1 MLLLL
6 SDMFNAE
13 LTPEVLAGIEIP
25 GASVELLLLL
35 LLLSDMLNAELTL
48 EVLAES
54 DIPGEDRGGGG
65 VGEVA
70 TCRYTATT
78 RTILR

>member
-25 GASVELLLLL
+25 GASVELLLL

>member
-1 MLLLL
+1 M
-6 SDMFNAE
+6 
-13 LTPEVLAGIEIP
+13 
-25 GASVELLLLL
+25 

-48 EVLAES
+48 DVLAES

-65 VGEVA
+65 GGVGEVS